1 MTVETEE
8 LELFRDTVVRFLK
21 DKVEPHYDQWERDG
35 ILPRELYLEMG
46 EAGLLCVDQPEEYGG
61 IGAPFQF
68 SCVVVEEAARLGFLA
83 LASNLTVHS
92 DIAAPYILHLGTE
105 EQKRKYLPKMAS
117 GECIGAIG
125 MTEPGAGS
133 DLQGI
138 KTTAT
143 PDGDD
148 YLISGSKTFITNGQ
162 NAGVVVLA
170 TKTDPKAGAKGT
182 TLFTVETGLPG
193 FKRGRNLEKA
203 GLQSADTSEL
213 FFDNV
218 RVPKSEILGRIGGG
232 FGHLIDELPRER
244 LVLAVSA
251 VGHAQGALEKT
262 IEYVTQRKAFGQP
275 IASFQNTRFVLAT
288 CKTDIEVHR
297 AFVEKCN
304 AQYAEGK
311 LDVPTAAMI
320 KLATTEMEGRVT
332 DACLQLFGGYGY
344 MAEYPISRYWADAR
358 IQRIYGGTSEIMKE
372 VMLARCRGQAGKP
385 SSRAGSRL
393 CLPQNRAA
401 GRR

>member
-1 MTVETEE
+1 MDTHTSE
-8 LELFRDTVVRFLK
+8 LELFRDNVIRFFA
-21 DKVEPHYDQWERDG
+21 DTVEPHYEKWEKDG
-35 ILPRELYLEMG
+35 ILPMDLYRQMG
-46 EAGLLCVDQPEEYGG
+46 EAGLLCVDAPEEYGG
-61 IGAPFQF
+61 TGAPFVF
-68 SCVVVEEAARLGFLA
+68 STVVVEEAARMGFLA

-92 DIAAPYILHLGTE
+92 DIVAPYILHLGSD
-105 EQKRKYLPKMAS
+105 EQKKKYLPRMAS

-125 MTEPGAGS
+125 MTEPAAGS

-138 KTTAT
+138 KTTALT
-143 PDGDD
+143 DGDG
-148 YLISGSKTFITNGQ
+148 YVINGSKTFITNGQ

-170 TKTDPKAGAKGT
+170 AKTDPRAGAKGT
-182 TLFTVETGLPG
+182 TLFTVDSDLPG
-193 FKRGRNLEKA
+193 FKRGRNLDKA

-218 RVPKSEILGRIGGG
+218 RVPAAAVLGRVGGG

-262 IEYVTQRKAFGQP
+262 IAYVTTRKAFGQP
-275 IASFQNTRFVLAT
+275 ISSFQNTRFELAR

-304 AQYAEGK
+304 TLYGQGK

-320 KLATTEMEGRVT
+320 KLSTTEMEGRVT
-332 DACLQLFGGYGY
+332 DTCLQLFGGYGY
-344 MAEYPISRYWADAR
+344 MSEYPISRYWADAR

-372 VMLARCRGQAGKP
+372 VIAR
-385 SSRAGSRL
+385 SL
-393 CLPQNRAA
+393 V
-401 GRR
+401 GR

>member
-1 MTVETEE
+1 MSNHAEI
-8 LELFRDTVVRFLK
+8 ELFRDNVVRFLK
-21 DKVEPHYDQWERDG
+21 NHVEPNYEQWERDG
-35 ILPRELYLEMG
+35 ILPKSLYLKMG

-61 IGAPFQF
+61 IGAPFEF
-68 SCVVVEEAARLGFLA
+68 SCVVVEEAARMGFLA

-105 EQKRKYLPKMAS
+105 VQKKKYLPRMAT

-125 MTEPGAGS
+125 MSEPGAGS

-138 KTTAT
+138 KTSAT
-143 PDGDD
+143 LDGDH
-148 YLISGSKTFITNGQ
+148 YLINGSKTFITNGQ

-182 TLFTVETGLPG
+182 TLFTLDTSLPG
-193 FKRGRNLEKA
+193 FKRGRNLDKI
-203 GLQSADTSEL
+203 GLHSADTSEL

-218 RVPKSEILGRIGGG
+218 KVGADEVLGRVGGG

-251 VGHAQGALEKT
+251 VGHAQGALEKA
-262 IEYVTQRKAFGQP
+262 IEYTMTRKAFGVS
-275 IASFQNTRFVLAT
+275 IASMQNTRFELAK

-344 MAEYPISRYWADAR
+344 MTEYPISRYYADAR

-372 VMLARCRGQAGKP
+372 VIARSLVGRG
-385 SSRAGSRL
+385 
-393 CLPQNRAA
+393 
-401 GRR
+401 

>member
-1 MTVETEE
+1 MSSE
-8 LELFRDTVVRFLK
+8 LQLFRDNVVRFFNEE
-21 DKVEPHYDQWERDG
+21 VEPHYAGWEKDG
-35 ILPRELYLEMG
+35 IFPKSLYRKMG
-46 EAGLLCVDQPEEYGG
+46 ENGLLCVDMPEDYGG
-61 IGAPFQF
+61 MGAPFEF
-68 SCVVVEEAARLGFLA
+68 SMVVLEEAARMGYLA
-83 LASNLTVHS
+83 LASNLSVHS

-105 EQKRKYLPKMAS
+105 AQKQKYLPRMAS

-125 MTEPGAGS
+125 MSEPGAGS

-138 KTTAT
+138 KTSAL
-143 PDGDD
+143 PDGDG
-148 YLISGSKTFITNGQ
+148 YAINGSKTFITNGQ
-162 NAGVVVLA
+162 HAGVVILA

-182 TLFTVETGLPG
+182 TLFTFDTSLPG
-193 FKRGRNLEKA
+193 FKRGRNLEKV
-203 GLQSADTSEL
+203 GLHSADTSEL

-218 RVPKSEILGRIGGG
+218 KIGADEVLGKIGGG

-244 LVLAVSA
+244 LALAVTA

-275 IASFQNTRFVLAT
+275 IASFQNTRFELAK
-288 CKTDIEVHR
+288 CKTEIEVHR
-297 AFVEKCN
+297 AFVEKCS
-304 AQYAEGK
+304 ALYAEGR
-311 LDVPTAAMI
+311 LDVPHAAMI

-372 VMLARCRGQAGKP
+372 VIAR
-385 SSRAGSRL
+385 SL
-393 CLPQNRAA
+393 V
-401 GRR
+401 GR

>member
-1 MTVETEE
+1 MTVNAEE
-8 LELFRDTVVRFLK
+8 LSLFRDTVVRFLK
-21 DKVEPHYDQWERDG
+21 DQVEPHYEKWERAG
-35 ILPRELYLEMG
+35 VLPPELYLQMG
-46 EAGLLCVDQPEEYGG
+46 AAGLLCVDQPEEYGG
-61 IGAPFQF
+61 IGAPFEF
-68 SCVVVEEAARLGFLA
+68 CCVVVEEAARMGFLA

-105 EQKRKYLPKMAS
+105 AQKKKYLPRMIS

-138 KTTAT
+138 KTSATA
-143 PDGDD
+143 DGDD
-148 YLISGSKTFITNGQ
+148 YLINGSKTFITNGQ

-170 TKTDPKAGAKGT
+170 TKTDPRAGAKGT
-182 TLFTVETGLPG
+182 TLFTVDTSLPG
-193 FKRGRNLEKA
+193 FKRGRNLDKI
-203 GLQSADTSEL
+203 GLHSADTSEL

-218 RVPKSEILGRIGGG
+218 RVSKDEVLGRVGGG

-262 IEYVTQRKAFGQP
+262 IEYVTSRKAFGQP
-275 IASFQNTRFVLAT
+275 LASFQNTRFELAKA
-288 CKTDIEVHR
+288 KTDIEVHR

-304 AQYAEGK
+304 AQYALGQ

-344 MAEYPISRYWADAR
+344 MTEYAISRYWADAR

-372 VMLARCRGQAGKP
+372 VIAR
-385 SSRAGSRL
+385 SMV
-393 CLPQNRAA
+393 
-401 GRR
+401 GR

>member
-1 MTVETEE
+1 MSNE
-8 LELFRDTVVRFLK
+8 LELFRDNVRRFFA
-21 DKVEPHYDQWERDG
+21 DEVEPHYEKWEKDG
-35 ILPRELYLEMG
+35 ILPKSLYLKMG

-61 IGAPFQF
+61 IGAPFEF
-68 SCVVVEEAARLGFLA
+68 SCVIVEEAARMGFLA

-105 EQKRKYLPKMAS
+105 EQKQKYLPRMAS

-133 DLQGI
+133 DLQGM
-138 KTTAT
+138 KTSALLE
-143 PDGDD
+143 GDT
-148 YLISGSKTFITNGQ
+148 YVLNGSKTFITNGQ

-170 TKTDPKAGAKGT
+170 AKTDPKAGGKGT
-182 TLFTVETGLPG
+182 TLFTVDTDLPG
-193 FKRGRNLEKA
+193 FKRGRNLEKI
-203 GLQSADTSEL
+203 GLHSADTSEL

-218 RVPKSEILGRIGGG
+218 RLPASTVLGRVGGG

-251 VGHAQGALEKT
+251 IGHAQGAMEKT
-262 IEYVTQRKAFGQP
+262 IEYVTTRKAFGQA
-275 IASFQNTRFVLAT
+275 IASFQNTRFELAKI
-288 CKTDIEVHR
+288 KTDIEVHR
-297 AFVEKCN
+297 AFTEKCV
-304 AQYAEGK
+304 ALYAEQK

-320 KLATTEMEGRVT
+320 KLSTTEMEGRVT
-332 DACLQLFGGYGY
+332 DACLQLFGGYGF

-372 VMLARCRGQAGKP
+372 VIAR
-385 SSRAGSRL
+385 SL
-393 CLPQNRAA
+393 V
-401 GRR
+401 GR

>member
-1 MTVETEE
+1 MSAHHEE
-8 LELFRDTVVRFLK
+8 LEPALIDWRDTVVRFLK
-21 DKVEPHYDQWERDG
+21 DQVEPHYDQWERDG
-35 ILPRELYLEMG
+35 ILPRELYLQMG

-61 IGAPFQF
+61 IGAPFAF

-105 EQKRKYLPKMAS
+105 EQKKKYLPKMAS

-138 KTTAT
+138 KTTALA
-143 PDGDD
+143 DGDD
-148 YLISGSKTFITNGQ
+148 YVISGSKTFITNGQ

-170 TKTDPKAGAKGT
+170 TKTDPKSGAKGT
-182 TLFTVETGLPG
+182 TLFTVESGLPG

-218 RVPKSEILGRIGGG
+218 RVPKTEILGRVGGG

-275 IASFQNTRFVLAT
+275 ISSFQNTRFVLAT

-372 VMLARCRGQAGKP
+372 VIAR
-385 SSRAGSRL
+385 SL
-393 CLPQNRAA
+393 V
-401 GRR
+401 GR

>member
-1 MTVETEE
+1 MTSHNPALDSE
-8 LELFRDTVVRFLK
+8 LNSWRDTVRRFFS
-21 DKVEPHYDQWERDG
+21 DHVEPHYNQWERDG
-35 ILPRELYLEMG
+35 ILPKSLYQEMG
-46 EAGLLCVDQPEEYGG
+46 AAGLLCVDQPEEYGG
-61 IGAPFQF
+61 AGAPFDF
-68 SCVVVEEAARLGFLA
+68 SCAIVEEAARMGFLA

-105 EQKRKYLPKMAS
+105 EQKRKYLAKMAS
-117 GECIGAIG
+117 GDCIGAIG

-138 KTTAT
+138 KTSALA
-143 PDGDD
+143 DGGD
-148 YLISGSKTFITNGQ
+148 YLINGSKTFITNGQ

-170 TKTDPKAGAKGT
+170 AKTDPRAGAKGT
-182 TLFTVETGLPG
+182 TLFTVDSDLPG

-218 RVPKSEILGRIGGG
+218 RVPAAMVLGRVGGG

-262 IEYVTQRKAFGQP
+262 IEYTTTRKAFGAA
-275 IASFQNTRFVLAT
+275 IASFQNTRFELAKA
-288 CKTDIEVHR
+288 KTDIEVHR

-304 AQYAEGK
+304 GLYASGK
-311 LDVPTAAMI
+311 LDVPTAAMV

-372 VMLARCRGQAGKP
+372 VIAR
-385 SSRAGSRL
+385 SL
-393 CLPQNRAA
+393 V
-401 GRR
+401 GR

>member
-1 MTVETEE
+1 MSSE
-8 LELFRDTVVRFLK
+8 LELFRDNVVRFFK
-21 DKVEPHYDQWERDG
+21 EHAEPHYDKWEKDG
-35 ILPRELYLEMG
+35 IIPQSFYRQMG
-46 EAGLLCVDQPEEYGG
+46 ENGLLCVDLPEKYGG
-61 IGAPFQF
+61 TGAPFEF
-68 SCVVVEEAARLGFLA
+68 CCVVVEEAARLGFLA

-92 DIAAPYILHLGTE
+92 DIAAPYILHLGSD
-105 EQKRKYLPKMAS
+105 EQKKKYLPKMAS

-138 KTTAT
+138 KTSATA
-143 PDGDD
+143 DGDD
-148 YLISGSKTFITNGQ
+148 YLISCSKTFITNGQ

-170 TKTDPKAGAKGT
+170 VKTDPKAGAKGT
-182 TLFTVETGLPG
+182 TLFTVDTSLPG
-193 FKRGRNLEKA
+193 FKRGRNLEKI
-203 GLQSADTSEL
+203 GLHSADTSEL

-218 RVPKSEILGRIGGG
+218 RVHKSEVLGRVGGG

-262 IEYVTQRKAFGQP
+262 IEYVTTRKAFGQP
-275 IASFQNTRFVLAT
+275 IASFQNTRFELARI
-288 CKTDIEVHR
+288 KTDIEVHR
-297 AFVEKCN
+297 AYVEKC
-304 AQYAEGK
+304 ARLFAEGK
-311 LDVPTAAMI
+311 MDVPTAAMV

-344 MAEYPISRYWADAR
+344 MQEYPISRFWADAR

-372 VMLARCRGQAGKP
+372 VVAR
-385 SSRAGSRL
+385 SMV
-393 CLPQNRAA
+393 
-401 GRR
+401 GR